1 MNFKK
6 ILAAVA
12 ALVVVGM
19 VFVACKKEETNIDK
33 VANEQVVKHQK
44 TEEVPIVEIPDVLYS
59 SDCINFFDE
68 NGNAVTEIHIVVG
81 DANQRAEVGVYTDTR
96 RPSVHCYGTGNNCGE
111 VIIYDDVTTIEYHG
125 RYAIL
130 AEDSYIFDL
139 R

>member
-1 MNFKK
+1 MKK
-6 ILAAVA
+6 IFILAAVA
-12 ALVVVGM
+12 ALSAGL

-33 VANEQVVKHQK
+33 VATEQVVKHQK
-44 TEEVPIVEIPDVLYS
+44 TEGVPIVEIPDVLYS

-68 NGNAVTEIHIVVG
+68 NGTAVTGLHIVVG
-81 DANQRAEVGVYTDTR
+81 DANQRAEVGEYTDTG